1 VVAAFRAFGS
11 LRLLGSAAAF
21 SYTWWLLAG
30 FRTTTVGNHGLPQL
44 VVAGLLLAIWCCVL
58 PFVGLRPGAVVA
70 GAVLLFV
77 AALAAAVVWASA
89 EEHLVM
95 HWPSSGHRLVL
106 VTPAPGEARPLRVY
120 ERWWP
125 FAHHTIVYS
134 PRSGWFG
141 TD

>member
-1 VVAAFRAFGS
+1 MVPFPAFQSVR
-11 LRLLGSAAAF
+11 RLGVAAAF
-21 SYTWWLLAG
+21 VYTWWLLAG
-30 FRTTTVGNHGLPQL
+30 FRTTTVGNHALPQL
-44 VVAGLLLAIWCCVL
+44 ILAGLLLAIWCCAL
-58 PFVGLRPGAVVA
+58 PFVGQRPLSVA
-70 GAVLLFV
+70 ARAGLIFGL
-77 AALAAAVVWASA
+77 ALAAAVVWATA

-106 VTPAPGEARPLRVY
+106 MTPSAGEAPPLRVY

-134 PRSGWFG
+134 PRAGWFG

>member
-1 VVAAFRAFGS
+1 MVRFPAFQTVRG
-11 LRLLGSAAAF
+11 LGTAAAF
-21 SYTWWLLAG
+21 VYTWWLLAS
-30 FRTTTVGNHGLPQL
+30 FRTTTVGNHALPQL
-44 VVAGLLLAIWCCVL
+44 FIAGLLLAIWCCAL
-58 PFVGLRPGAVVA
+58 PFVGQRPGRVVA
-70 GAVLLFV
+70 GAALIFAV
-77 AALAAAVVWASA
+77 AMAAAVVWASV

-95 HWPSSGHRLVL
+95 HSPSSGHRLLL
-106 VTPAPGEARPLRVY
+106 VTPAAGEAPPFRVY